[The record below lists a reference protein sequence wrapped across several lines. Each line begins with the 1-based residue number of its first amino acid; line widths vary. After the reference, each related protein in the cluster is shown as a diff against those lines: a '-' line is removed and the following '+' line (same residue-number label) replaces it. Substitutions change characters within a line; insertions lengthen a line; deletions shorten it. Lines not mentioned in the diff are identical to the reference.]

1 MELNMTTS
9 KLYLNFDNLF
19 NGDKFLCDQ
28 TNNLLNRRSDDVFRE
43 LKRQVESS
51 FSAEVTERINK
62 AFSNYPYSDYFLPG
76 PVPKSK
82 VLPEIREGKV
92 KKDNIADAAATG
104 VDTEAA
110 SPVEEKSVG
119 PAEEKPKE
127 SSD

>member
-28 TNNLLNRRSDDVFRE
+28 ANNLLNRRSEDVFRE

-51 FSAEVTERINK
+51 FSAEVTERVNK
-62 AFSNYPYSDYFLPG
+62 AFSNFPYSDYFLPG
-76 PVPKSK
+76 PVPQSK
-82 VLPEIREGKV
+82 VLPEVREGKV
-92 KKDNIADAAATG
+92 KRVIAAAADTEG
-104 VDTEAA
+104 DTEAA
-110 SPVEEKSVG
+110 SSVEGKSKG